1 MDPQECLHPDFVL
14 AAYQGGYFPM
24 PDSETG
30 EILWYNPDPRTV
42 IPLDQFHVS
51 RSLRRSAKHGCFEI
65 TFNTDFTG
73 VIEGCAGRE
82 QTWISEE
89 IKKAYA
95 RLFELGFAH
104 SVEVRS
110 DSGLLIGGLYGLRQG
125 GVFNAESMFSRE
137 SDASKI
143 AIWALISRMNA
154 CKMTLLEVQ
163 FMTPH
168 LKSLGAIEIPRVSY
182 LSLLAV
188 ALSEDVKFTG
198 EPTSSRTLEA

>member
-1 MDPQECLHPDFVL
+1 MDAQECLHPDFVL

-24 PDSETG
+24 PDSKTG

-42 IPLDQFHVS
+42 IPLHQFHVS
-51 RSLRRSAKHGCFEI
+51 RSLRRSAKQGGFQI

-73 VIEGCAGRE
+73 VIEGCASRE

-89 IKKAYA
+89 IKKAYI

-104 SVEVRS
+104 SVEVRNE
-110 DSGLLIGGLYGLRQG
+110 SGLLIGGLYGLSQG
-125 GVFNAESMFSRE
+125 RVFNAESMFSRE
-137 SDASKI
+137 SNASKI

-168 LKSLGAIEIPRVSY
+168 LKSLGAVEVPKESY

-198 EPTSSRTLEA
+198 EPTTSSALGA